1 MIIFKKF
8 YITTAI
14 DYTNAK
20 PHLGHVYEKVIADII
35 ARWHRLK
42 EEDVFFLIGTDE
54 HGQKVEKAAI
64 NVGKSPK
71 KFVDELVKSFIDYYK
86 KLEVSN
92 DDFIRTTEERHIKI
106 AQQIFKKVFD
116 KGDIY
121 KGHYE
126 GLYCVS
132 CEAFYTE
139 KDAVDG
145 NCPVHKT
152 KLDVIKEESYFFK
165 LSNYQ
170 QRIIEHIK
178 NNKDF
183 IFPEERR
190 NEILNRLKEPLKD
203 LSVSRCSFKWGIPL
217 PNDEKH
223 VIYVWF
229 DALLNYISAIDYPKE
244 KFKKYWPADI
254 QVIGKDISWFHT
266 VIWPGILLAADIEL
280 PKTILIHGFINMGGE
295 KLSKSRGLMIDPVE
309 ISKKYTAD
317 ALRYFLMREI
327 PLGEDGNYSEEALAN
342 RYNSE
347 LADSLGNLV
356 NRVLVLVEKNFE
368 GLIPKPY
375 REDKLSKLALNICKA
390 VENSM
395 EELQFHNALNDIFY
409 LVNES
414 NKYINEKKP
423 WEIKDKTELG
433 GILYELLETLR
444 FSAILLQPFMPE
456 TSEKIF
462 NQLGLEKKFSFN
474 DLKWGKLKIGT
485 KIRRDKVLFEK
496 IKTK

>member
-1 MIIFKKF
+1 
-8 YITTAI
+8 
-14 DYTNAK
+14 
-20 PHLGHVYEKVIADII
+20 
-35 ARWHRLK
+35 
-42 EEDVFFLIGTDE
+42 
-54 HGQKVEKAAI
+54 
-64 NVGKSPK
+64 
-71 KFVDELVKSFIDYYK
+71 LVKSFIDYYK
-86 KLEVSN
+86 KLEISN
-92 DDFIRTTEERHIKI
+92 DDFIRTTEERHAKV

-116 KGDIY
+116 KNDIY

-139 KDAVDG
+139 KDSVDG

-165 LSNYQ
+165 LSKYQ
-170 QRIIEHIK
+170 QSIINHIK
-178 NNKDF
+178 NNENF

-229 DALLNYISAIDYPKE
+229 DALLNYISAIDYPNE
-244 KFKKYWPADI
+244 KFKRYWPADI

-280 PKTILIHGFINMGGE
+280 PKTILIHGFINMSGE
-295 KLSKSRGLMIDPVE
+295 KLSKTRGLMIDPVE

-368 GLIPKPY
+368 GMVPNSRGGHNVEKF
-375 REDKLSKLALNICKA
+375 ALNVAKA
-390 VENSM
+390 VDNSI
-395 EELQFHNALNDIFY
+395 EKLQFHNALNDIFY
-409 LVNES
+409 LVNEL
-414 NKYINEKKP
+414 NKYVNEKKP
-423 WEIKDKTELG
+423 WGIKDK
-433 GILYELLETLR
+433 ELLAEVLYNLLEGLR
-444 FSAILLQPFMPE
+444 FISILIYPFMPE

-462 NQLGLEKKFSFN
+462 DQLGLEKKFSFN
-474 DLKWGKLKIGT
+474 DLKWGKLKSGT
-485 KIRRDKVLFEK
+485 KIRRGKILFEK
-496 IKTK
+496 IKN

>member
-20 PHLGHVYEKVIADII
+20 PHLGHAYEKIIADVI

-64 NVGKSPK
+64 KVGKSPRE
-71 KFVDELVKSFIDYYK
+71 FVDELVKSFIDYYK
-86 KLEVSN
+86 KLEISN
-92 DDFIRTTEERHIKI
+92 DDFIRTTEERHAKV

-116 KGDIY
+116 KNDIY

-139 KDAVDG
+139 KDSVDG

-165 LSNYQ
+165 LSKYQ
-170 QRIIEHIK
+170 QSIINHIK
-178 NNKDF
+178 NNENF

-229 DALLNYISAIDYPKE
+229 DALLNYISAIDYPNE
-244 KFKKYWPADI
+244 KFKRYWPADI

-280 PKTILIHGFINMGGE
+280 PKTILIHGFINMSGE
-295 KLSKSRGLMIDPVE
+295 KLSKTRGLMIDPVE

-368 GLIPKPY
+368 GMVPNSRGGHNVEKF
-375 REDKLSKLALNICKA
+375 ALNVAKA
-390 VENSM
+390 VDNSI
-395 EELQFHNALNDIFY
+395 EKLQFHNALNDIFY
-409 LVNES
+409 LVNEL
-414 NKYINEKKP
+414 NKYVNEKKP
-423 WEIKDKTELG
+423 WGIKDK
-433 GILYELLETLR
+433 ELLAEVLYNLLEGLR
-444 FSAILLQPFMPE
+444 FISILIYPFMPE

-462 NQLGLEKKFSFN
+462 DQLGLEKKFSFN
-474 DLKWGKLKIGT
+474 DLKWGKLKSGT
-485 KIRRDKVLFEK
+485 KIRRGKILFEK
-496 IKTK
+496 IKN

>member
-1 MIIFKKF
+1 VIIFKKF

-20 PHLGHVYEKVIADII
+20 PHLGHAYEKIIADVI

-54 HGQKVEKAAI
+54 HGQKVEKAAL
-64 NVGKSPK
+64 NAGKTPK
-71 KFVDELVKSFIDYYK
+71 EFVDELVKSFIDYYK
-86 KLEVSN
+86 KLEISN
-92 DDFIRTTEERHIKI
+92 DDFIRTTEERHIKV

-116 KGDIY
+116 KDDIY

-139 KDAVDG
+139 KDAIDG
-145 NCPVHKT
+145 NCPIHKT

-165 LSNYQ
+165 LSKYQ
-170 QRIIEHIK
+170 QDIINHIK

-203 LSVSRCSFKWGIPL
+203 LSVSRCSFRWGIPL
-217 PNDEKH
+217 PNDEEH

-229 DALLNYISAIDYPKE
+229 DALLNYISAIDYPNE

-327 PLGEDGNYSEEALAN
+327 PLGEDGNYSEEALAS

-368 GLIPKPY
+368 GFVPKPH
-375 REDKLSKLALNICKA
+375 EENKLSKLSLNICKA

-423 WEIKDKTELG
+423 WEIKDKIELG

-444 FSAILLQPFMPE
+444 FLGILLQPFMPE
-456 TSEKIF
+456 ASERIF
-462 NQLGLEKKFSFN
+462 EQLGLEKKFSFN
-474 DLKWGKLKIGT
+474 DLKWGKLKAGT
-485 KIRRDKVLFEK
+485 KIKRGKVLFEK
-496 IKTK
+496 IKD